1 MDLDSFKLKL
11 IDELSEFLKL
21 CAEQFRGEEM
31 KAFDVGC
38 FPWYESF
45 EFSFLSAKEF
55 SKGGNDIFLDIAD
68 WDHYCFFIE
77 DPKFDDGL
85 MFGEINSW
93 MHDQYENN
101 RDDFD
106 VSALY
111 DAVAEAARSNK
122 VKEALKNYTIT
133 PDFSVLVSYP
143 DDPNHVNLCERFP
156 DSESFYRVLRPEIWC
171 NPKAGLR
178 APLAVKKIKHFH
190 ECVSAEDNDDLAN
203 YINVEHLQLTRN
215 NLTELPSCV
224 SNFVKCIELDLSENN
239 LTSLT
244 GIENLADSLTNLRIT
259 GLPSLQMSESI
270 SKLVKL
276 RKLVVLDCG
285 LDLVPE
291 CFRNLKKL
299 EELSLP
305 GNNIVTLPSWLNDLP
320 MLRKISLGR
329 KLDDTEKNNYSIS
342 HPNIEIV

>member
-1 MDLDSFKLKL
+1 
-11 IDELSEFLKL
+11 
-21 CAEQFRGEEM
+21 
-31 KAFDVGC
+31 VGC

-55 SKGGNDIFLDIAD
+55 SKSGNDIFLDIAD

-77 DPKFDDGL
+77 DPEFNDGH
-85 MFGEINSW
+85 MFRDINSW
-93 MHDQYENN
+93 MNDQYENN
-101 RDDFD
+101 RDNFD

-111 DAVAEAARSNK
+111 RAVAEAARSIK
-122 VKEALKNYTIT
+122 VKEALKSYTVT

-143 DDPNHVNLCERFP
+143 DDPNHKNLCERLP

-171 NPKAGLR
+171 SPKAGLR

-190 ECVSAEDNDDLAN
+190 EGISDEDNDDLAN
-203 YINVEHLQLTRN
+203 YVNVKYLQLTRN

-224 SNFVKCIELDLSENN
+224 SNFVKCSELDLSENN

-259 GLPSLQMSESI
+259 GLPSLQMAESI
-270 SKLVKL
+270 SKLIKL

-305 GNNIVTLPSWLNDLP
+305 GNNIVTLPNWLNDLP
-320 MLRKISLGR
+320 VLRKISLGR
-329 KLDDTEKNNYSIS
+329 KLTDTEKINYSVS
-342 HPNIEIV
+342 HPKIEII